1 MSCWTIFLNC
11 CQRLVLYLN
20 NLFYWFASTFKPNGS
35 LSSTD
40 EKQENKNY
48 KGFEKVKV
56 ILLKP
61 HLIPK
66 VCLLVNQAHLKT
78 FSFTQLSA
86 ASACFTEQ
94 IVLVAKLNW
103 TNWKPKLLS
112 ECVTTGPQS
121 EERDDEWNPT
131 KFARTYPHR
140 PQTKKLH
147 SF

>member
-1 MSCWTIFLNC
+1 MVQLYLILKHPHSVFHNECPKMLIKILFIFLHFLSKLLSKAC
-11 CQRLVLYLN
+11 FTSEQFIFL
-20 NLFYWFASTFKPNGS
+20 FASTFKSNDS

-40 EKQENKNY
+40 EKQEKKNY

-66 VCLLVNQAHLKT
+66 VCLLVNQAQLKT

-94 IVLVAKLNW
+94 IVLVAN
-103 TNWKPKLLS
+103 
-112 ECVTTGPQS
+112 
-121 EERDDEWNPT
+121 
-131 KFARTYPHR
+131 
-140 PQTKKLH
+140 
-147 SF
+147 